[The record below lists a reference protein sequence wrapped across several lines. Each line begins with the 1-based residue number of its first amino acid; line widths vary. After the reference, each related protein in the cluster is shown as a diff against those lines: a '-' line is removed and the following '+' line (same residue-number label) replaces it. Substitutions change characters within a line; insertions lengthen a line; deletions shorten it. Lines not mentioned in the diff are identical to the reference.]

1 MHPTAPLIKWYKV
14 SCLDLDT
21 DGANDGTNKK
31 ELSLIPKGEE
41 LGWLIK
47 GAWHR
52 APSNYRCKKSEF
64 EEDSAAGEEEGGT
77 QNSAGSGQEC
87 SKTRSGNQTLAEFL
101 GEFLFIPFFN
111 EGLNLSLCIYV
122 FACTCVCTIPVTP
135 YGWEGD
141 FIKDQEIERCFRRDR
156 PCLMLVWN
164 N

>member
-1 MHPTAPLIKWYKV
+1 MHPTAPLVEWYKV
-14 SCLDLDT
+14 SCSGLDT
-21 DGANDGTNKK
+21 DGANDGSNKK

-64 EEDSAAGEEEGGT
+64 EEDGAAGEGGT
-77 QNSAGSGQEC
+77 QSSSGCGQEC
-87 SKTRSGNQTLAEFL
+87 SKTRSGSQTWAEFL
-101 GEFLFIPFFN
+101 SEFLFIPFFN
-111 EGLNLSLCIYV
+111 EDLNVSLCIYV

-141 FIKDQEIERCFRRDR
+141 FIKDQKIERQMF
-156 PCLMLVWN
+156 
-164 N
+164 